1 MHFIID
7 CRDSEQ
13 GQQLRSQIRDQHLAH
28 LNTRKTSIL
37 TAGPQLNDNG
47 DVMGSLIIIDCDSRE
62 DVESFVSHDPY
73 SVAGVFSDVR
83 ITAYKVT
90 L

>member
-7 CRDSEQ
+7 CRDGEQ
-13 GQQLRSQIRDQHLAH
+13 GRQLRSQIRDQHLAH

-37 TAGPQLNDNG
+37 TAGPQLNEDG
-47 DVMGSLIIIDCDSRE
+47 DVIGSLIIIDCDSRE
-62 DVESFVSHDPY
+62 DAESFISHDPY

-83 ITAYKVT
+83 IIAYKVT